1 MIWIIEIIILSSVL
15 FFLAIRYNLAKA
27 EAIAKEKQLN
37 INIDA
42 SLLKSLKLKSTIED
56 KTLSD
61 YIISI
66 LEAHLLNKDD
76 QKLSNIINTKFE
88 EIEQRLKKIEQT
100 IN

>member
-1 MIWIIEIIILSSVL
+1 MGS
-15 FFLAIRYNLAKA
+15 
-27 EAIAKEKQLN
+27 EKRTQLN

-66 LEAHLLNKDD
+66 LESHLLNKDD

-88 EIEQRLKKIEQT
+88 EIEKRLTNIEHKI
-100 IN
+100 N

>member
-1 MIWIIEIIILSSVL
+1 MIP
-15 FFLAIRYNLAKA
+15 
-27 EAIAKEKQLN
+27 EKRTQLN

-66 LEAHLLNKDD
+66 LESHLLNKDD

-88 EIEQRLKKIEQT
+88 DIEQRLTKIEQT

>member
-1 MIWIIEIIILSSVL
+1 MVS
-15 FFLAIRYNLAKA
+15 
-27 EAIAKEKQLN
+27 EKRTQLN

-61 YIISI
+61 YIIAI
-66 LEAHLLNKDD
+66 LESHLLNKDD

-88 EIEQRLKKIEQT
+88 EIEQRLTNIEHKINFL
-100 IN
+100 IYCRFLGASICIR